1 VVDKV
6 DSNSVANRQL
16 GASLS
21 VIIRLHVFNSVA
33 ESVTLVREMNV
44 QYAPVT
50 TQGVVPLAKN
60 SRIFGQSGCNVEFP
74 KAYIGCL
81 QSAADANYYLGK
93 QLTSKHISDSLDR
106 TM

>member
-1 VVDKV
+1 MDDDSHSLVDMRP
-6 DSNSVANRQL
+6 N
-16 GASLS
+16 GFGW
-21 VIIRLHVFNSVA
+21 HVFNSVA

-44 QYAPVT
+44 PYAPVT

-60 SRIFGQSGCNVEFP
+60 S
-74 KAYIGCL
+74 CL
-81 QSAADANYYLGK
+81 QSTADANYYLGK